1 MKEGSRKAVV
11 TLECIPRERRLLR
24 MAAAAEDKTVAA
36 FLRDALNDY
45 CLRMGHDMPFRL
57 GSEMEEGVSDGRGR

>member
-1 MKEGSRKAVV
+1 MKDGSRKAVIS
-11 TLECIPRERRLLR
+11 LECIPRERRLLR

-45 CLRMGHDMPFRL
+45 CLRKGHDRPFRL
-57 GSEMEEGVSDGRGR
+57 GSELEEEMSDGRGR

>member
-1 MKEGSRKAVV
+1 
-11 TLECIPRERRLLR
+11 

-45 CLRMGHDMPFRL
+45 CLRKGHDRPFRL
-57 GSEMEEGVSDGRGR
+57 GSELEEEMSDGRGR